1 MPEPAVVATDFV
13 ERTQSVVRGMLR
25 PWKRARVMDVDF
37 SVDRTKGAHGTS
49 RATWQ
54 GELFAG
60 EGVASPDLSLD
71 GLLTVRLDE
80 TSWLEHIPGWLADH
94 AELFDL
100 LVRSAPWHQRE
111 RQMYD
116 RQVLEPRLVAAWSG
130 DSLDTMPDRLRDI
143 RSAVSDRY
151 RVDFDSVLV
160 NWYRDGRDSVAWH
173 GDTLRKTMDTAYVVT
188 VGLGERR
195 RFLLRPGTSGP
206 AAVKLTSGE
215 GDLIVMAGRTQNDW
229 QHTVPKAARAGSRL
243 SVTMRH
249 SAPIASG

>member
-1 MPEPAVVATDFV
+1 MVTPWKPTGDMDVENDV
-13 ERTQSVVRGMLR
+13 ERAGESGPGRG
-25 PWKRARVMDVDF
+25 RA
-37 SVDRTKGAHGTS
+37 A
-49 RATWQ
+49 WQ
-54 GELFAG
+54 GELF
-60 EGVASPDLSLD
+60 GVNGVVGAELSFD
-71 GLLTVRLDE
+71 EVRTIRLDE
-80 TSWLEHIPGWLADH
+80 SSWLEVVPGWLGDH

-100 LVRSAPWHQRE
+100 LVRAAPWRQRE

-130 DSLDTMPDRLRDI
+130 DSLETMPSRLRDI
-143 RSAVSDRY
+143 RAAVSDRY

-173 GDTLRKTMDTAYVVT
+173 GDTLRKSLDAAFVVT

-195 RFLLRPGTSGP
+195 RFLLVPAVPGP
-206 AAVKLTSGE
+206 AAVKLTSGA

-229 QHTVPKAARAGSRL
+229 QHTVPKAARAGARL

-249 SAPIASG
+249 STPVAEE